1 MPASERVTFCLERQ
15 FVSLA
20 TVSDGPPKAHG
31 CTRVPVAPHSPC
43 SGDNPA
49 IQVPWEEVVV
59 VPNAVPVKRRWQS
72 GFAALA
78 WGTSTLAFVI
88 AGACLSY
95 ATVLEVDRLTR
106 LTTPTPPEVAHDVI
120 VRNAQDQA
128 GHRASFRV
136 LLFTDEFRWRL
147 SSYESLEQLEEPAF
161 TPEMKNVLNRAKE
174 IIAVGA
180 SSEEIVP
187 GLSGEAGRKREEARA
202 GRRAERIAMW
212 VRQAISSPIPVRK
225 LNVGHHMPT
234 KGFKET
240 SDQRRVVIIL
250 VLEREEGTNVDQALR
265 AAMALESI
273 NAPIFEALLTRYSL
287 SANKAFTW
295 VE

>member
-1 MPASERVTFCLERQ
+1 
-15 FVSLA
+15 
-20 TVSDGPPKAHG
+20 
-31 CTRVPVAPHSPC
+31 
-43 SGDNPA
+43 
-49 IQVPWEEVVV
+49 V
-59 VPNAVPVKRRWQS
+59 VPNAVPVERKWQKAV
-72 GFAALA
+72 GAVA
-78 WGTSTLAFVI
+78 WGLSTIAFVI

-95 ATVLEVDRLTR
+95 ATVIEVDRLTR
-106 LTTPTPPEVAHDVI
+106 LTTPTPPEVAQDLI
-120 VRNAQDQA
+120 VRNVKDQA

-147 SSYESLEQLEEPAF
+147 SSYEALEQLEEPAF
-161 TPEMKNVLNRAKE
+161 TTEMKNVLNRAKE

-180 SSEEIVP
+180 SSEEIVQ
-187 GLSGEAGRKREEARA
+187 GLSLDAGRKREEARA

-212 VRQAISSPIPVRK
+212 VRQAISNPIPVRK

-234 KGFKET
+234 PKGFKET

-250 VLEREEGTNVDQALR
+250 VLEREDGTNVDEALR
-265 AAMALESI
+265 GAMALESV